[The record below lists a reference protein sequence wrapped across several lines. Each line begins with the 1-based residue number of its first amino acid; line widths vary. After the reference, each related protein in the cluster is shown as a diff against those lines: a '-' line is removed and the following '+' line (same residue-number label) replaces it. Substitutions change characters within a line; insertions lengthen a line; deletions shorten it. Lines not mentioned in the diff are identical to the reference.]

1 MNCISDIRKR
11 RTKFLDGLAANE
23 EDIRIDLFQDFY
35 PDKAHFIYELLQNA
49 EDADATEVTFH
60 LSRTCLTVE
69 HDGRSFDCEDLKGI
83 TGFGYGAKKNQ
94 PDKIGRFGIGF
105 KAVYL
110 YTESPRV
117 WSGNYA
123 FEISEMVL
131 PSEISQDSTLGDRTR
146 FEFPFNA
153 GKKPPEI
160 AFSEV
165 RKGLQE
171 ISSKTLL
178 FLSNINAIQWRINDH
193 RKGRLL
199 RIPHPNHHIEIQ
211 RRLDGNAVTSTHFLR
226 FTESIEGLGK
236 QYVGIAFELKP
247 QESHSKSVSQEGVGN
262 RYSIVP
268 ADMGSVAVYFKAAKE
283 TSKLRFHL
291 HAPFVPE
298 LSRSSIKDTPANEPL
313 FQQLAKLSAQSL
325 SKIRVLGLLDRDF
338 LAILP
343 NSRDKIFPAYEPIRK
358 AIVDAMKYRPLTP
371 MQGGGHGPAIQLLQA
386 KAPLRAPLKAL
397 LDCDDLRFL
406 VDREDTLLDWA
417 VTPTQTNNRVD
428 RLLSDL
434 GIREWGIEKF
444 VKALEGGLSRRL
456 QLGPGSHTSRQ
467 GPDQSFLSWI
477 QTKSAEW
484 HRDLYTLLYKEIEGR
499 PNKLNDICVVRRSD
513 GTYGTGSESY
523 FPTPEIRDD
532 LIHPRVEE
540 STYTAKGTN
549 TAQRHAKAFLEGIGV
564 REVGEREQ
572 VEAILKQR
580 YSMGAQIPTDGVY
593 EKDLMR
599 FIALVQDDP
608 RTHKLFS
615 NYRIFEREDGQWACP
630 GQVYL
635 DSPYHDTGLHAFYRR
650 PNDHKQHDQPIA
662 LARKYQEMQI
672 SVESLVDFAETAG
685 VRSSLTFKK
694 QRTRSHPN
702 RSSLYWD
709 IHRNGARQ
717 TDSAIDTDW
726 TIKGLKRRVKHPTES
741 LARLIWTTM
750 MDADPQKLTARFRP
764 NQQHKIREEP
774 STLVLLL
781 KKHSWLPQGSGAF
794 VRPAEA
800 SRDLLPHGFPY
811 DPGCRW
817 LDAIDFGKD
826 TKDQTEE
833 RRKDQEAA
841 KKLGFRNQAEL
852 SDAREFARLPPAIR
866 KQALAEFTR
875 PVDLP
880 ERKPGNQTRRA
891 SAVRKEALDAP
902 ERKTEKRTRSVS
914 VERDAIKREK
924 TDPYLRDF
932 YTKNGKTICQA
943 CKRPLPFKLADGSYY
958 FESVEFLPNLEKH
971 HYQNYLALCPN
982 HAAMFMHAND
992 SRDELKEKFLSM
1004 DGSELELTLAGLS
1017 KSIHFTQLH
1026 VEDLKVVLE
1035 VESDK

>member
-1 MNCISDIRKR
+1 MSVIDQIRQDREDLARVLKKHAGIR
-11 RTKFLDGLAANE
+11 RIV
-23 EDIRIDLFQDFY
+23 EDLY
-35 PDKAHFIYELLQNA
+35 PDTAHFIYELLQNA
-49 EDADATEVTFH
+49 EDTKATEASF
-60 LSRTCLTVE
+60 CLTPAMLVFE
-69 HDGRSFDCEDLKGI
+69 HNGRPFDEPDIRGI
-83 TGFGYGAKKNQ
+83 TDIGEGTKAEDD
-94 PDKIGRFGIGF
+94 DKIGRFGIGF
-105 KAVYL
+105 KAVFP
-110 YTESPRV
+110 YTETPHI
-117 WSGNYA
+117 WSKKYS
-123 FEISEMVL
+123 FQISEMVL
-131 PSEISQDSTLGDRTR
+131 PSEIPKDPTLGDRTR
-146 FEFPFNA
+146 FEFPFNSE
-153 GKKPPEI
+153 KKSRDA

-165 RKGLQE
+165 LDGLDE
-171 ISSKTLL
+171 ISDKTLL
-178 FLSNINAIQWRINDH
+178 FLSNIEEIQWRINGG
-193 RKGRLL
+193 REGRLL
-199 RIPHPNHHIEIQ
+199 RIAHTDHHIEMQ
-211 RRLDGNAVTSTHFLR
+211 RQLDGNAVKSSHFLR
-226 FTESIEGLGK
+226 FTEPIEGLGK
-236 QYVGIAFELKP
+236 QYVGTAFELKP
-247 QESHSKSVSQEGVGN
+247 RESHSRSVSQKDVGK
-262 RYSIVP
+262 RFRIVP
-268 ADMGSVAVYFKAAKE
+268 ADRGTVAVYFTAAKE
-283 TSKLRFHL
+283 TSNLRFHL

-298 LSRSSIKDTPANEPL
+298 LSRSSIKYAPANQPL
-313 FQQLAKLSAQSL
+313 IRQLAKLSAQSL
-325 SKIRVLGLLDRDF
+325 YKIRVLGLLDRDF

-343 NSRDKIFPAYEPIRK
+343 NSRDEIPPAYEPIRK
-358 AIVDAMKYRPLTP
+358 AIVDALKYRPLTP

-406 VDREDTLLDWA
+406 VDRGDTLLDWA

-456 QLGPGSHTSRQ
+456 QFGPGSHTSRQ
-467 GPDQSFLSWI
+467 GPDQSFLNWI

-484 HRDLYTLLYKEIEGR
+484 HRDLYALLYKEIEGR
-499 PNKLNDICVVRRSD
+499 PNKFNDICVVRRSD

-532 LIHPRVEE
+532 LSHPRVEE

-549 TAQRHAKAFLEGIGV
+549 TAQKHAKAFLEGIGV

-572 VEAILKQR
+572 VEAILQQR
-580 YSMGAQIPTDGVY
+580 YSMGVQIPTDGMY

-615 NYRIFEREDGQWACP
+615 NYRIFEREDGQWTCP

-672 SVESLVDFAETAG
+672 SVESLIDFAETAG

-694 QRTRSHPN
+694 QRTRTHPN

-709 IHRNGARQ
+709 IHRNRARR

-741 LARLIWTTM
+741 LARLIWMTM

-764 NQQHKIREEP
+764 NQQRKIREEP

-811 DPGCRW
+811 DSGSRW
-817 LDAIDFGKD
+817 LDAIDFGKN
-826 TKDQTEE
+826 TKEQAEE

-841 KKLGFRNQAEL
+841 KKMGFRNQAEL
-852 SDAREFARLPPAIR
+852 SDAREFARLSPDIR
-866 KQALAEFTR
+866 KHALAEFTR

-880 ERKPGNQTRRA
+880 ERKPGNQARRV

-943 CKRPLPFKLADGSYY
+943 CKKRLPFKLADGSFY

-1017 KSIHFTQLH
+1017 KSIHFTQTH

-1035 VESDK
+1035 VESGK